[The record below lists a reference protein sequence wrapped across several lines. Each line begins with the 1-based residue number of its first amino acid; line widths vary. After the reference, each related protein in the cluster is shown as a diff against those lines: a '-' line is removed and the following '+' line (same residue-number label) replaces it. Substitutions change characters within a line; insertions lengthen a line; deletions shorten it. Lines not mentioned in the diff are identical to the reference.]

1 MKKKLFF
8 TIAGTIMI
16 VAFTTGCGKDTS
28 TTPSSN
34 TTEVATETVDVIS
47 EEDSSTDNEID
58 ILEYAGELYSVKY
71 APSTFTYSKEGDAD
85 LFSFSSATIQPSFQ
99 NYVQITEKK
108 GSTYE
113 AVRDE
118 ILAPEAQSSIEQV
131 TFGSD
136 AVTAYHYTTG
146 TLVGEGD
153 GTKNCITY
161 YIIPN
166 GNDVVLVEITY
177 TGDNDSEDV
186 QLAVSDAIAELLNS
200 FTLN

>member
-28 TTPSSN
+28 TTHSSN

-71 APSTFTYSKEGDAD
+71 TPSTFTYSKEGDAD